1 MPNMFGT
8 FDYGSAPYYIL
19 YDGSDTL
26 LSPAPIR
33 HQVTAYA
40 SRAGGVLTEMPPAMR
55 VVPIGGAVRAS
66 YADGSLETALDVLK
80 LAFSRPRQL
89 LTTGTL
95 AGRAIIA
102 TCTALEITIAGPGH
116 ATYTAEFTAEDAYLY
131 ALAPSAHV
139 GLPTFTV
146 IPGSTTTRRATL
158 TLTPGGTAP
167 APLRYVS
174 VQQAGAQSVTQTVI
188 RNTAY
193 GPQYGVAFTTAQP
206 AGYVLLL
213 TGETQLDSN
222 PHWSTYLYNASGCV
236 GWWPFED
243 VSGTP
248 FDFSGNSRDLTVTG
262 TPLYRRGGVV
272 GSAIELNGAASLS
285 TTNAAFQLGGAAG
298 AFTVGAWVQ
307 PSTLGTLRG
316 ITGKAAALQGY
327 AIHQTAAN
335 VFEAQVGNGT
345 TPRIATGA
353 TVIQPGRWYFVALT
367 FTQSTGVL
375 SLYVDGV
382 LDAQTAGG
390 AYTITHAVN
399 ALSIGAT
406 YNPTGGALTY
416 FQGLIDEP
424 FVLSSAL
431 TQADLLKVMYDS
443 LPSLGTKYAP
453 YGVVPSLNPQAG
465 TTNVVT
471 IDEISTTAPTTRVAL
486 SWRSRWG

>member
-1 MPNMFGT
+1 MSFTFGA
-8 FDYGSAPYYIL
+8 FDFGAAPYYVL
-19 YDGSDTL
+19 YDGSATL

-33 HQVTAYA
+33 HQVTAYP
-40 SRAGGVLTEMPPAMR
+40 SRPGGVLTEMPAGVR
-55 VVPIGGAVRAS
+55 VVPVGGAVRAS
-66 YADGSLETALDVLK
+66 YADGSLELALDALK

-89 LTTGTL
+89 LTTGNL
-95 AGRAIIA
+95 PGRAIIA

-116 ATYTAEFTAEDAYLY
+116 ATYTAAFTAEDAFLY
-131 ALAPSAHV
+131 ALAPSGYV
-139 GLPTFTV
+139 NLPTFSA
-146 IPGSTTTRRATL
+146 IPGGTTTRRAAL
-158 TLTPGGTAP
+158 TLTSGGTAP

-174 VQQAGAQSVTQTVI
+174 VQQAGGQSVTQTVI

-193 GPQYGVAFTTAQP
+193 GPQYGAAFTTAQP

-236 GWWPFED
+236 GWWPLED
-243 VSGTP
+243 ASGTP
-248 FDFSGNSRDLTVTG
+248 LDFSGNSRDLTVTG
-262 TPLYRRGGVV
+262 TPLYRRGGVF
-272 GSAIELNGAASLS
+272 GSAIECNGAASLS
-285 TTNAAFQLGGAAG
+285 TTSTAFQLGAAG
-298 AFTVGAWVQ
+298 AFTVGAWVR
-307 PSTLGTLRG
+307 PDALGTLRS
-316 ITGKAAALQGY
+316 ITGKAALNQGY
-327 AIHQTAAN
+327 ALHQTAAN

-353 TVIQPGRWYFVALT
+353 TVIQAGRWYFVALT
-367 FTQSTGVL
+367 FTQSTGLL

-390 AYTITHAVN
+390 AYTITHAAN
-399 ALSIGAT
+399 AFSVGAA

-431 TQADLLKVMYDS
+431 SQADLLKVMYDS

-465 TTNVVT
+465 TTNVIT